1 MSSGRGSRAALLV
14 VLGAAAATAH
24 AGGAGTAGAPVFRI
38 SAGAR
43 PEGMGGA
50 YAAVADDL
58 NALFWNPAGLA
69 AVRTPEAAA
78 LSSLYVART
87 SFHVLGYAQPV
98 GGVGTFAGAASLMD
112 YGSLLRTV
120 ATSDGLYGGTNG
132 SVSAMDLFGTGG
144 WGRRFVSSAAAGAL
158 DAGAG
163 LSVASLGGGGTARTA
178 VGLTAGAL
186 WHLPVP
192 GVAMAAVA
200 DHLGAVSG
208 GFGPLGAT
216 WRLGAAWDARPA
228 PPVRTLLALD
238 AGITPEAGVAMHAG
252 FETVIADL
260 AAVRAGWR
268 GGGASSGGP
277 TFGAGF
283 FIPGAW
289 LHAPLVMRVDYA
301 GGSMEDL
308 GFTHRVQLVIR
319 FGANATPD
327 HPHGY
332 KFVRDLGQRCLV
344 WDGGRPPFT
353 ATARSAETGETVALA
368 LAPGESR
375 RILLGDLASGVWQVT
390 VRGEPEDTTA
400 WQGGGSSTVKV
411 TVPVLKAKPAVP
423 EAPSPVAPAAPASH
437 TLAPPTALHLARGAT
452 GSLLAWDGAG
462 PAYLVL
468 MIEEGTGQERALTPV
483 PVMATEVAL
492 PKLAPGVYF
501 LRVRAVDPADPAAGP
516 ADSAP
521 MRISVKPKKR

>member
-1 MSSGRGSRAALLV
+1 MSSGRGLRPALLAALC
-14 VLGAAAATAH
+14 AAASAAR

-69 AVRTPEAAA
+69 AVRTPEVAA

-87 SFHVLGYAQPV
+87 SFHVLGYAQPA
-98 GGVGTFAGAASLMD
+98 GGLGTFAGAASLMD

-120 ATSDGLYGGTNG
+120 ATTDGLYGGTNG
-132 SVSAMDLFGTGG
+132 SVSAMDLYGTGG
-144 WGRRFVSSAAAGAL
+144 WGRRFLSSAAAGAL

-163 LSVASLGGGGTARTA
+163 LSVASLGGGGAARSA

-192 GVAMAAVA
+192 GISIAAVG

-228 PPVRTLLALD
+228 PAVRTLLALD
-238 AGITPEAGVAMHAG
+238 AGLTPDAGVAMHAG
-252 FETVIADL
+252 FETVIADV

-289 LHAPLVMRVDYA
+289 LHAPLVLRVDYA
-301 GGSMEDL
+301 GGSMGDL

-319 FGANATPD
+319 LGANAAPD
-327 HPHGY
+327 HPHGF

-353 ATARSAETGETVALA
+353 AKARSVETGDTVPLA
-368 LAPGESR
+368 SAPGESR
-375 RILLGDLASGVWQVT
+375 RVLLGDLAPGVWQVT
-390 VRGEPEDTTA
+390 VRGEPEESTA

-411 TVPVLKAKPAVP
+411 TVPALKAKPAVP
-423 EAPSPVAPAAPASH
+423 EATAPVAPATPVPR

-452 GSLLAWDGAG
+452 GSLLAWEGSG

-468 MIEEGTGQERALTPV
+468 MTEERTGQERALTPG
-483 PVMATEVAL
+483 PVTATEVPL

-501 LRVRAVDPADPAAGP
+501 LRVRSVDPADPASGP

-521 MRISVKPKKR
+521 LRISVKPKKH